1 MTVAN
6 AVGNGVA
13 DDKLI
18 YTYMPD
24 LIRYYLAEEPILEN
38 VESYRLDDPEVLD
51 WVLCNAESLVLKPVD
66 GAGGAGIVIGPTAT
80 ADEIAA
86 VKVQVAANPRGWM
99 AQRPV
104 ALSTSP
110 VLMGEKLR
118 PAHIDLRPFAV
129 NDGNDVW
136 VLPGGLTRVALP
148 EGELKVNSS
157 QGGGSKDTWVLDAT
171 VRSDES
177 LRASATARRAAP
189 PPADRRWPSSAGE
202 RPRAVN
208 SELLSR
214 IAETLYWTG
223 RYVERA
229 DDTARLID
237 VYVHRMLGETGADSD
252 AACRALFGILGVP
265 VEPDA
270 EQLDVDMVLFRLVF
284 EAQAPSAI
292 AGSMLGARAGARG
305 IREVISSEMWE
316 CLNVTAHG
324 LSGQKRAAERLGPH
338 VYLRY
343 IRERAA
349 LFFGLA
355 DSTMSHDDAWRFL
368 VLGRSLERADMT
380 ARLLLARM
388 SAPDDLGWTVLL
400 RACGAHESFIR
411 THGWAADSDPV
422 AEFLLLDRLFP
433 SSVVFALTTAE
444 ECLAALNPGAVR
456 AGVDDP
462 ARRPVGR
469 LRNRLEYATRSS
481 SRPSCR
487 S

>member
-1 MTVAN
+1 VN
-6 AVGNGVA
+6 A
-13 DDKLI
+13 
-18 YTYMPD
+18 
-24 LIRYYLAEEPILEN
+24 
-38 VESYRLDDPEVLD
+38 
-51 WVLCNAESLVLKPVD
+51 
-66 GAGGAGIVIGPTAT
+66 
-80 ADEIAA
+80 
-86 VKVQVAANPRGWM
+86 
-99 AQRPV
+99 
-104 ALSTSP
+104 
-110 VLMGEKLR
+110 
-118 PAHIDLRPFAV
+118 
-129 NDGNDVW
+129 
-136 VLPGGLTRVALP
+136 
-148 EGELKVNSS
+148 
-157 QGGGSKDTWVLDAT
+157 
-171 VRSDES
+171 
-177 LRASATARRAAP
+177 
-189 PPADRRWPSSAGE
+189 
-202 RPRAVN
+202 
-208 SELLSR
+208 ELLSR

-237 VYVHRMLGETGADSD
+237 VSVHRMLGETGASD

-265 VEPDA
+265 VEAGED
-270 EQLDVDMVLFRLVF
+270 LDIGVVIFRLVYD
-284 EAQAPSAI
+284 AQSPSAI

-324 LSGQKRAAERLGPH
+324 LAGQKRAAERLGPH

-343 IRERAA
+343 VRERAA

-411 THGWAADSDPV
+411 THGWAAEDSRV

-433 SSVVFALTTAE
+433 RSVVHALATAE
-444 ECLAALNPGAVR
+444 QCLAALNPGSAR
-456 AGVDDP
+456 AGLDDP

-469 LRNRLEYATRSS
+469 LRNRLEYADPKQLPAQLPEVLSTLQETCVQASEAIAKRYFQYQAPVAWE
-481 SRPSCR
+481 RDG
-487 S
+487 